1 MKRAVFVMLLILVA
15 LLSVA
20 CDALAPAPSGDPST
34 PPSANPPGPTGQ
46 SSLPVPVGNCQSRL
60 WGKVT
65 NTATGQS
72 PANVAIEVVSGGKTF
87 KTVTDPNGLYG
98 FAGLCG
104 GEYSMT
110 LTPPG
115 GKAIPNPN
123 KVTLDGAQPVKVDL
137 AYK

>member
-1 MKRAVFVMLLILVA
+1 MKRLLFVVVLLLVA

-20 CDALAPAPSGDPST
+20 CDAFSPAPPADQS
-34 PPSANPPGPTGQ
+34 PPPAGPTGQ

-65 NTATGQS
+65 NAATGQS

-98 FAGLCG
+98 FAGLCA
-104 GEYSMT
+104 GEYAMT

-115 GKAIPNPN
+115 GKGIPNPN
-123 KVTLDGAQPVKVDL
+123 KVTLDGAQPIKVDL
-137 AYK
+137 TYK